1 MPPRRQTGPRAL
13 SMLARGTLALAA
25 TGLLAVGCGGDDG
38 DDTDVGA
45 GEVELLESGSGER
58 IQLPATYKPGQAADS
73 DFSLM
78 QSISGGGITADI
90 SLDLSMSSE
99 VADATEG
106 EATVEQTIENFVIDL
121 GDIGASSPELDQ
133 LEDLKGAVLAATYD
147 ASGRQVGPIERIDG
161 GPLPS
166 GFEEFQGTS
175 ADLVFPDEPI
185 GVGARWASGNEFEV
199 EGGPAIT
206 TETIYELTE
215 LTDDGYTLDVSGSS
229 PFDVE
234 VEDVELSGEVT
245 ESGEISGDRSNP
257 LVSNMTY
264 DVDMEADA
272 EGDSFTTS
280 VSAELQ
286 SSDGAEAQGLGAL
299 TPSQQD
305 VFEMVTSG
313 ASDGEVAQ
321 ALGLQSE
328 TVRDHLDQIY
338 DALEVSSRT
347 ELIAKYGG

>member
-1 MPPRRQTGPRAL
+1 MSPRRQIGPRAL
-13 SMLARGTLALAA
+13 SSGLARGAIALAA
-25 TGLLAVGCGGDDG
+25 SGLLAVGCGGDD

-45 GEVELLESGSGER
+45 GEIELLESGSGER
-58 IQLPATYKPGQAADS
+58 IQLPAAYKPGQAADS
-73 DFSLM
+73 DFSLT
-78 QSISGGGITADI
+78 QNISGGGIDADI
-90 SLDLSMSSE
+90 NVDLSMSSE

-106 EATVEQTIENFVIDL
+106 EATVEQTVENFVIDL
-121 GDIGASSPELDQ
+121 GDIGATSPELDE
-133 LEDLKGAVLAATYD
+133 LEDLKGAVLATTYD
-147 ASGRQVGPIERIDG
+147 ASGRQVGAIERVDG

-166 GFEEFQGTS
+166 GFEDFQGTS

-215 LTDDGYTLDVSGSS
+215 LTDDGYTLEVSGSS

-234 VEDVELSGEVT
+234 VDKVELSGEVR
-245 ESGEISGDRSNP
+245 ESGEIRGDRSNP
-257 LVSNMTY
+257 LISDMTY
-264 DVDMEADA
+264 DVNMEADA

-313 ASDGEVAQ
+313 ASDDEVAQ
-321 ALGLQSE
+321 ALELQPE
-328 TVRDHLDQIY
+328 TVRAQLDQIY
-338 DALEVSSRT
+338 GTLKVSSRA
-347 ELIAKYGG
+347 ELVAKYGG